1 LEEKKVHLVERVCK
15 ELGLTYKELG
25 EKIGYTDG
33 GLKNLVFKN
42 QVTRNLEKSI
52 ELYLETLRLK
62 KEVEEANRFR
72 NVLQTFISKKSQ

>member
-1 LEEKKVHLVERVCK
+1 MEEKKVHLVKRVCK

>member
-1 LEEKKVHLVERVCK
+1 MEEKKVHLVKRVCK

-42 QVTRNLEKSI
+42 QVTRNPEKSI
-52 ELYLETLRLK
+52 ELYLEILRLK

>member
-1 LEEKKVHLVERVCK
+1 MKEKEVHLVKRVCK

>member
-1 LEEKKVHLVERVCK
+1 LKEKEVHLVKRVCK

>member
-1 LEEKKVHLVERVCK
+1 M
-15 ELGLTYKELG
+15 TYKELG

>member
-1 LEEKKVHLVERVCK
+1 
-15 ELGLTYKELG
+15 
-25 EKIGYTDG
+25 
-33 GLKNLVFKN
+33 
-42 QVTRNLEKSI
+42 VTRNLEKSI

>member
-1 LEEKKVHLVERVCK
+1 LEEKKVHLVKRVCK